1 MASPLTHAAT
11 GLALGTVFWRKG
23 DTKRFWIAGA
33 ICASLADVDA
43 FGVLFGIPY
52 ESAAWGHRGFT
63 HSLTFALLLALLV
76 AWKGFDAERRRRM
89 GLYLFLAAASHGL
102 LDAMTTEGLGV
113 AFFAPFWNERF
124 FLPCRPIL
132 ITPLNPAELLGVHV
146 HGARLLMVRGGELR
160 TVWPALA
167 ALTGITGLVRL
178 FHARR
183 TLQRMQG

>member
-11 GLALGTVFWRKG
+11 GLALGTIFWRQG

-33 ICASLADVDA
+33 VCAALADVDA

-89 GLYLFLAAASHGL
+89 GLYLFIAAASHGL
-102 LDAMTTEGLGV
+102 LDAMTTEV
-113 AFFAPFWNERF
+113 E
-124 FLPCRPIL
+124 
-132 ITPLNPAELLGVHV
+132 
-146 HGARLLMVRGGELR
+146 ARRLAQDL
-160 TVWPALA
+160 ALA
-167 ALTGITGLVRL
+167 VQAALLYRSAPASVFGAFCASRL
-178 FHARR
+178 GGDWGYSFG
-183 TLQRMQG
+183 TLGAGVDFDALLDRALPA